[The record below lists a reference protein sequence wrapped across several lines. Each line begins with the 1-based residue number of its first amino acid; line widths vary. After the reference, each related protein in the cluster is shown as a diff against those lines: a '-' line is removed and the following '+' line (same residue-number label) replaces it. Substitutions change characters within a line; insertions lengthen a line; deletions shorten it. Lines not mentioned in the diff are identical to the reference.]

1 MAGKKKKWI
10 KWVLIGGAI
19 AGAAAGVLRLRSAS
33 SGSTALGMTAETA
46 QIRDI
51 KTYRNFTGTIA
62 PVVSREILPGVV
74 GVKID
79 RVLVEDG
86 DEVKEGDE
94 LILLN
99 PDSLKEQAAE
109 LAATINAAEASSS
122 VNINSAVKTYNDYK
136 YNIDNGLDTSIQS
149 AKSAMDSAHAQLVS
163 AQEAYNN
170 EVLLNNQQLSSTIMS
185 AQQQVDNAYRSV
197 ESAKLSLEQ
206 VSQNLQRAY
215 DYEAEHAGEAVIA
228 SGYLSSSQQLEQSK
242 ASAQLQLESALV
254 SYNNAVD
261 AYEAAKQNEENT
273 LTRLYETL
281 INAQEAYFNAVTS
294 YNAAVQNSQ
303 QTLGRYALQIET
315 AKAGA
320 NQETNKL
327 RLADLENQV
336 DNYIVT
342 APIDGVITT
351 LNAREGSITA
361 AAQPLAVVTDFDEMK
376 IDIRINEY
384 DILGVTEG
392 KSVTVTVDALNK
404 NYEGRIE
411 KISRMATIMNGV
423 SYFEAEVNFNADD
436 DARSGM
442 SAEVKMMTNNV
453 TGAVTISSEAVQN
466 ADDGSSY
473 VNLYDQEGN
482 MIKWPV
488 TLGASDGT
496 YTEIVSGLGE
506 GETVYYTPA
515 GFPFTSIR

>member
-10 KWVLIGGAI
+10 KWALIGGA
-19 AGAAAGVLRLRSAS
+19 AAAAAGVLRFRGA
-33 SGSTALGMTAETA
+33 GQRNAAAGMTAETA
-46 QIRDI
+46 EIRDI
-51 KTYRNFTGTIA
+51 KTFRSFTGTIA
-62 PVVSREILPGVV
+62 PVTSREILPDVI

-79 RVLVEDG
+79 KVLVEDG
-86 DEVKEGDE
+86 DEVKAGDE
-94 LILLN
+94 LVLLN
-99 PDSLKEQAAE
+99 PDSLKQQVAE
-109 LAATINAAEASSS
+109 LSATINAAEASSS
-122 VNINSAVKTYNDYK
+122 LNIDSAVKTYNDYK
-136 YNIDNGLDTSIQS
+136 YNLDNGLDTSIQS

-215 DYEAEHAGEAVIA
+215 DYEAEHAGEPGIS

-242 ASAQLQLESALV
+242 ASAQLQLEAALV

-261 AYEAAKQNEENT
+261 AYEAAKQNEENN

-281 INAQEAYFNAVTS
+281 ISAQEAYFNAVTS
-294 YNAAVQNSQ
+294 YNAAVRNSQ
-303 QTLGRYALQIET
+303 QTLGRYALQVET

-327 RLADLENQV
+327 RLADLESQA
-336 DNYIVT
+336 DNYVVT
-342 APIDGVITT
+342 APVDGVITS
-351 LNAREGSITA
+351 LNAREGSVTA

-384 DILGVTEG
+384 DILGVREG
-392 KSVTVTVDALNK
+392 KDVTVTIDALNK

-423 SYFEAEVNFNADD
+423 SYFEAEVNFDADE

-442 SAEVKMMTNNV
+442 SAEVRMMTNNV
-453 TGAVTISSEAVQN
+453 SDAVTISSEAVQN

-482 MIKWPV
+482 MIQWPV

-496 YTEIVSGLGE
+496 YTEIVNGLGE
-506 GETVYYTPA
+506 GETVYYTPS
-515 GFPFTSIR
+515 GSPFDRMR